1 MHLVPQPLSH
11 LLARLCHERRQ
22 NGPIFDLPPHR
33 LYRGSAVDLS
43 VSLHGRRAASPIGPA
58 AGPHTQL
65 AQNLVLSW
73 LGGARVMELKTV
85 QVNDTLHIPRPC
97 IDVENVGYNVEWS
110 QELRLEESLTEY
122 AKGWLLVHA
131 LQKLNPQ
138 RLRPDELD
146 TLFDI
151 SVGYSLDGI
160 KSPQV
165 ASWLDM
171 MRDASPL
178 LDMLRNELPG
188 ELRAA
193 LPDEI
198 PAELSG
204 CVTLST
210 FHGCPPDEI
219 ERIVEHLFA
228 RHQMHVVVKLNPTL
242 YGYEQV
248 EDLLCHRLGYKDL
261 RLSRHSF
268 DSDLTWDDALAMIA
282 RLETAAARS
291 GCRLGVKFSNTLVVK
306 NHKQFF
312 PQSEELMYL
321 SGQPLHVLAIS
332 LAARFAEATGGRIPI
347 SFSGGID
354 QKNCSEVVACGL
366 LPVTV
371 CTDLLRPGGYGR
383 MAKYLDAI
391 PAKFAEAGA
400 TTLAEL
406 VEKNGGMAKCLTDY
420 AAKVVV
426 DPRYAFAKN
435 SGTPRRVDSKLWL
448 FDCLS
453 CDKCI
458 AVCPNDANFA
468 ITTPEVEA
476 FQLSDLVVGGDGRL
490 TREPAGTFA
499 LRENVQIANFADACN
514 ECGNCDI
521 FCPEWGGPYK
531 LKPRFFSSAVS
542 YQAAHH
548 QDGFVVTPGRM
559 VGRIDGVEH
568 TLTVDEEGT
577 RFGDGTISVTIGSDG
592 TFGAVEVA
600 AGAVP
605 GHRLK
610 LWNYHAMRTLYDGL
624 WKSSNFVSVVKLP
637 VAASETAG

>member
-11 LLARLCHERRQ
+11 LLARLRHEVEQR
-22 NGPIFDLPPHR
+22 GPIFDLPRHR
-33 LYRGSAVDLS
+33 FYPGSEVDLS
-43 VSLHGRRAASPIGPA
+43 VLLHGRRASSPIGPA

-85 QVNDTLHIPRPC
+85 QVNDTLNIPRPC
-97 IDVENVGYNVEWS
+97 IDIENVGYNVEWS

-131 LQKLNPQ
+131 LRKLNPQ
-138 RLRPDELD
+138 NLRQDELD

-160 KSPQV
+160 RSPQV

-178 LDMLRNELPG
+178 LDKLRDELSPA
-188 ELRAA
+188 LRSC

-198 PAELSG
+198 PSELSS

-242 YGYEQV
+242 LGFEQV
-248 EDLLCHRLGYKDL
+248 DELLCHRLGYKDL
-261 RLSRHSF
+261 RLVKHSF
-268 DSDLTWDDALAMIA
+268 DSDLRWDDALAMIA
-282 RLETAAARS
+282 RLQTAATKA

-312 PQSEELMYL
+312 PQNEELMYL

-332 LAARFAEATGGRIPI
+332 LAARFAEATDGRIPI

-354 QKNCSEVVACGL
+354 QKNCAEVVACGL
-366 LPVTV
+366 VPVTV

-383 MAKYLDAI
+383 MAKYLDSM
-391 PAKFAEAGA
+391 PERFAEAGA
-400 TTLAEL
+400 RTLSEL
-406 VEKNGGMAKCLTDY
+406 VAQRGGMVQTLRDY
-420 AAKVVV
+420 ATRVVA
-426 DPRYAFAKN
+426 DPRYAAAKN
-435 SGTPRRVDSKLWL
+435 SGTPRRLSSKLVM
-448 FDCLS
+448 FDCIS

-468 ITTPEVEA
+468 ISTPA
-476 FQLSDLVVGGDGRL
+476 ISGIPLRDLVVDEQGQL
-490 TREPAGTFA
+490 TEVEAGTFA
-499 LRENVQIANFADACN
+499 LRETIQIANFADACN

-531 LKPRFFSSAVS
+531 LKPRFFSSAIS
-542 YQAAHH
+542 YQAADH

-559 VGRIDGVEH
+559 VGRIDGIEH
-568 TLTVDEEGT
+568 TLTIDDDGT
-577 RFGDGTISVTIGSDG
+577 RFGDGTISVQIGPDG
-592 TFGAVEVA
+592 QPAATQVQ
-600 AGAVP
+600 AGATV

-624 WKSSNFVSVVKLP
+624 WKTSNYVSASTLP
-637 VAASETAG
+637 QGDC

>member
-11 LLARLCHERRQ
+11 LLARLVHESAQR
-22 NGPIFDLPPHR
+22 GAIYDLPRHR
-33 LYRGSAVDLS
+33 MYAGSAADLS

-65 AQNLVLSW
+65 AQNLILAW

-85 QVNDTLHIPRPC
+85 QVNDTLNIPRPC

-110 QELRLEESLTEY
+110 QELRLQESLAEY
-122 AKGWLLVHA
+122 AKGWLLIHA
-131 LQKLNPQ
+131 LKKLNPQ
-138 RLRPDELD
+138 GLRNDELD

-165 ASWLDM
+165 ASWLDE

-178 LDMLRNELPG
+178 LDKLRAELPR
-188 ELRAA
+188 ELRAH
-193 LPDEI
+193 LPDEV

-210 FHGCPPDEI
+210 FHGCPPGEI
-219 ERIVEHLFA
+219 ERIVEHLFS
-228 RHQMHVVVKLNPTL
+228 RHQYHVVVKLNPTL
-242 YGYEQV
+242 LGFAQV
-248 EDLLCHRLGYKDL
+248 EDLLCQKLGYKEL
-261 RLSRHSF
+261 RLSRQAF
-268 DSDLTWDDALAMIA
+268 DSDLTWDDALQLVS
-282 RLETAAARS
+282 RLRTAAQRA
-291 GCRLGVKFSNTLVVK
+291 GCRLGVKFSNPLVVK
-306 NHKQFF
+306 NHKPFF
-312 PQSEELMYL
+312 PASEELMYL
-321 SGQPLHVLAIS
+321 SGQPLHVLATL
-332 LAARFAEATGGRIPI
+332 LAARFAEATAGQVPI

-354 QKNCSEVVACGL
+354 QKNCADVVACGL

-383 MAKYLDAI
+383 MARYLESLPDKLAQ
-391 PAKFAEAGA
+391 AGA
-400 TTLAEL
+400 ATIADL
-406 VEKNGGMAKCLTDY
+406 VEKNGGMVKCLTDY
-420 AAKVVV
+420 AAKVVA
-426 DPRYAFAKN
+426 DPRYSAAKN
-435 SGTPRRVDSKLWL
+435 SGSPRRVKSTLAL

-468 ITTPEVEA
+468 ISTPKIDPIP
-476 FQLSDLVVGGDGRL
+476 LLDWVVTGDGSLRS
-490 TREPAGTFA
+490 EPSGEFS
-499 LRENVQIANFADACN
+499 LRETVQIANFADACN

-531 LKPRFFSSAVS
+531 LKPRFFSSPGS
-542 YQAAHH
+542 YATAHH
-548 QDGFVVTPGRM
+548 QDGFVVTPGRI

-568 TLTVDEEGT
+568 SVHIEPERTV
-577 RFGDGTISVTIGSDG
+577 FGDGIITVTIGPDG
-592 TFGAVEVA
+592 SIRDAQVIGSAPA
-600 AGAVP
+600 

-624 WKSSNFVSVVKLP
+624 WQQSNFVSAATLP
-637 VAASETAG
+637 VGISEPAT

>member
-11 LLARLCHERRQ
+11 LLARLRHEVEQR
-22 NGPIFDLPPHR
+22 GPIFDLPRHR
-33 LYRGSAVDLS
+33 FYPGSAVDLS
-43 VSLHGRRAASPIGPA
+43 VLLHGRRASSPIGPA

-85 QVNDTLHIPRPC
+85 QVNDTLTIPRPC

-131 LQKLNPQ
+131 LRKLNPQ
-138 RLRPDELD
+138 QLRSDELD

-160 KSPQV
+160 RSPQV

-178 LDMLRNELPG
+178 LDKLRAELPTS
-188 ELRAA
+188 LQSC

-198 PAELSG
+198 PSEISG

-228 RHQMHVVVKLNPTL
+228 RHQMDVVVKLNPTL
-242 YGYEQV
+242 LGFAEV
-248 EDLLCHRLGYKDL
+248 EELLCQRLGYGDL
-261 RLSRHSF
+261 RLVKQSF
-268 DSDLTWDDALAMIA
+268 DSDLRFEEALAMIA
-282 RLETAAARS
+282 RLQRS
-291 GCRLGVKFSNTLVVK
+291 ATRAGCRLGVKFSNTLVVK
-306 NHKQFF
+306 NHKRFF

-321 SGQPLHVLAIS
+321 SGQPLHVLASS
-332 LAARFAEATGGRIPI
+332 LAARFAEATDGQVPI

-354 QKNCSEVVACGL
+354 QKNCADVVACGL

-383 MAKYLDAI
+383 MAKYLESM
-391 PAKFAEAGA
+391 PARFAEANVHS
-400 TTLAEL
+400 LADL
-406 VEKNGGMAKCLTDY
+406 VAAQGGMVHALRSY
-420 AAKVVV
+420 AAKVVS
-426 DPRYAFAKN
+426 DPRYAAAKN
-435 SGTPRRVDSKLWL
+435 SSSPRRVSSTLAL

-468 ITTPEVEA
+468 ISTPAIEGVALRDLIVEDSG
-476 FQLSDLVVGGDGRL
+476 QLAQVDG
-490 TREPAGTFA
+490 GTFS
-499 LRENVQIANFADACN
+499 LRENIQIANFADACN

-531 LKPRFFSSAVS
+531 LKPRFFSSAIS
-542 YQAAHH
+542 YQAG
-548 QDGFVVTPGRM
+548 QKLDGFVVTPGRM
-559 VGRIDGVEH
+559 VGRIDGIEH
-568 TLTVDEEGT
+568 TITLDDDGT
-577 RFGDGTISVTIGSDG
+577 HFDDGTISVRIGRDG
-592 TFGAVEVA
+592 QPTDARVLTHASV
-600 AGAVP
+600 

-624 WKSSNFVSVVKLP
+624 WKTSNYVSASTLP
-637 VAASETAG
+637 QGDC